1 MRKQYFFRS
10 SPDGMLARD
19 VDRLVDLTRSLPVR
33 AIPLSAI
40 RELDTGGRADVSM
53 RMHDA

>member
-1 MRKQYFFRS
+1 MRRQNFFRS
-10 SPDGMLARD
+10 SPDGMLAWD